1 MRDLLIDLEQ
11 ATKEIANQKITID
24 SIQSYARKLEKNL
37 AAQTSYRQY
46 SNNTV
51 TDNCASPELE

>member
-1 MRDLLIDLEQ
+1 MCDLLIDLEK

-24 SIQSYARKLEKNL
+24 SIQCYARKLEKKL

-46 SNNTV
+46 SSNTI